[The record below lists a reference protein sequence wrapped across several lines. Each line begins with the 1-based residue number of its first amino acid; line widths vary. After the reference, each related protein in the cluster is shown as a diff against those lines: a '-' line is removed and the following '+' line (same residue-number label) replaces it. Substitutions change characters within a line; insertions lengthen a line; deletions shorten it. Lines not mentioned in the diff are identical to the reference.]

1 MKKKLLGISTALS
14 LLSISIASATTTTN
28 QPPAS
33 NNGKSSPNVIMIVLD
48 DVGFADLGA
57 FGSEIKT
64 PNIDNLAQ
72 QGLRYNRFDTSAMS
86 APTRAALLTGRNPHT
101 VNMAELPPKGS
112 GDKVGGVA
120 GVGAAKP
127 LGDSAAKP
135 LGMGP
140 ANSGEIPTNAQNM
153 AQALQ
158 SSGYATYALGK
169 WHVAPEYK
177 DAPER
182 NHAFWPLQRGFNYY
196 YGFISGHTPQY
207 HPLLI
212 ENNAELPTPNK
223 PGYHL
228 SVDLVDHAV
237 KLMDQKAEGK
247 PKFLYLAFGA
257 GHSPLQVPKP
267 YIDAYKG
274 AYDKGWDE
282 LRQERFERQKKM
294 GVIPANTVLPPREYG
309 DAAWNSLDAQRKR
322 VFARFMETYAG
333 FLTHTDEQIGRLVE
347 HLKETGQYDNTLI
360 MLISDNGAAPEGG
373 QDGGFRFAY
382 GDKTTVAEMDANL
395 DEAGGPNT
403 DMLYQRPW
411 AYAGVTPLRRYKLWP
426 FLGGIRTPFIASWPS
441 HIKDKGAVRNQYVNV
456 IDLAPT
462 ILDAAGT
469 QFSDEVNGVKQIDVA
484 GKSILNTFTSQ
495 TAKTRDVQYFEL
507 RGNRA
512 ITQGKWRAVA
522 MHKLGTDHSQD
533 PWELFDTEADFSES
547 QDLSKKY
554 PEKLEELKK
563 LWWEEANRYSNPP
576 IVEPVELLYKF
587 NHMDDAFSKAK

>member
-1 MKKKLLGISTALS
+1 MKNKILGISTALS
-14 LLSISIASATTTTN
+14 LLSISISSATASSQPVNNIKGN
-28 QPPAS
+28 QA
-33 NNGKSSPNVIMIVLD
+33 PNVIMIVLD

-72 QGLRYNRFDTSAMS
+72 QGLRYNRFDTASMCS
-86 APTRAALLTGRNPHT
+86 PTRAALLTGRNPHT
-101 VNMAELPPKGS
+101 VNMAELPPKGA
-112 GDKVGGVA
+112 GHKVGGVE
-120 GVGAAKP
+120 GVGASKP
-127 LGDSAAKP
+127 LGDQASKP
-135 LGMGP
+135 LGAGP
-140 ANSGEIPTNAQNM
+140 ANSGEIPTNAQNI

-177 DAPER
+177 DADER
-182 NHAFWPLQRGFNYY
+182 NREFWPLQRGFNYY
-196 YGFISGHTPQY
+196 YGFLSGHTSQY

-212 ENNAELPTPNK
+212 ENNVALPTPNK
-223 PGYHL
+223 LGYHL
-228 SVDLVDHAV
+228 SVDLVDRAMTV
-237 KLMDQKAEGK
+237 MDKKDSSK
-247 PKFLYLAFGA
+247 PKFVYLALGA
-257 GHSPLQVPKP
+257 GHSPLHVPKP

-274 AYDKGWDE
+274 AYDQGWDK
-282 LRQERFERQKKM
+282 LRQERFVRQKKM
-294 GVIPANTVLPPREYG
+294 GIIPENTVLPPREYG
-309 DAAWNSLDAQRKR
+309 DAEWSSLDSQRKH

-333 FLTHTDEQIGRLVE
+333 FLTHTDEQIGRLID
-347 HLKETGQYDNTLI
+347 HLKSTGQYDNTLI

-382 GDKTTVAEMDANL
+382 GDKTTVAEMDASLN
-395 DEAGGPNT
+395 EAGGPKT

-462 ILDAAGT
+462 ILEAVGS
-469 QFSDEVNGVKQIDVA
+469 QFSEEINGVKQIPVA
-484 GKSILNTFTSQ
+484 GKSILNTFTSK
-495 TAKTRDVQYFEL
+495 TAPTRDVQYFEL

-522 MHKLGTDHSQD
+522 MHKLGTDYAQD
-533 PWELFDTEADFSES
+533 PWELFNVEADFSES
-547 QDLSKKY
+547 KDLSKQY

-563 LWWEEANRYSNPP
+563 LWWAEANRYSNPP

-587 NHMDDAFSKAK
+587 NHMDDAFSK